1 MFVSDANVPRA
12 SYISH
17 PSPANRSAVSPSAKM
32 IHGLTTPSPPGL
44 EVEGG
49 GESVGEAPDVL
60 RVLGVG
66 QLRRGG
72 GATAGAGRRKARV
85 SPEGRVSCVRGV

>member
-1 MFVSDANVPRA
+1 MA
-12 SYISH
+12 SAH
-17 PSPANRSAVSPSAKM
+17 R
-32 IHGLTTPSPPGL
+32 TPGL

-66 QLRRGG
+66 QLSRGGGG
-72 GATAGAGRRKARV
+72 GATAGTGHREARV
-85 SPEGRVSCVRGV
+85 SPEGGVACVRGV

>member
-1 MFVSDANVPRA
+1 MA
-12 SYISH
+12 SAH
-17 PSPANRSAVSPSAKM
+17 R
-32 IHGLTTPSPPGL
+32 TPGL

-72 GATAGAGRRKARV
+72 GAEAGAGSVELRRV

>member
-1 MFVSDANVPRA
+1 MA
-12 SYISH
+12 S
-17 PSPANRSAVSPSAKM
+17 PPP
-32 IHGLTTPSPPGL
+32 LPGL

-72 GATAGAGRRKARV
+72 GAAAGAGRWEPRV
-85 SPEGRVSCVRGV
+85 SPEGGVSCVRGV